1 MSLPFARTERALQ
14 TDDYRT
20 AWICGLVALPLFVAW
35 LVWFFVGSLP
45 AQQRSQQLAIGDYGT
60 VVATFD
66 GATLPDLA
74 VGDRA
79 TLRLQLAEGEPLTTV
94 PATVADIRQRT
105 DDRYEVFFYP
115 DAAFSSVLSRPS
127 LTGEAEVNVAGSSPF
142 RMLLPT
148 NQVINQPTDPPTN

>member
-35 LVWFFVGSLP
+35 LLWFFVGNLP
-45 AQQRSQQLAIGDYGT
+45 AHMSSQQLTIGDYGT

-66 GATLPDLA
+66 VAALPDLA

-94 PATVADIRQRT
+94 PATVADIHAHP
-105 DDRYEVFFYP
+105 DGRYDVFFYP
-115 DAAFSSVLSRPS
+115 DAAYSAVLLRPS
-127 LTGEAEVNVAGSSPF
+127 LTGEAEVNVAGHSPF
-142 RMLLPT
+142 RTLLQTNDPT
-148 NQVINQPTDPPTN
+148 SQPAN